1 MYGIRG
7 APPKTPHLALD
18 KLEALKTDTKKIDQ
32 VHSRVTDLEKFVNE
46 LISKIETKLDAKCN
60 EIEVRLNNRLTKF
73 DDDRNKVTMVEQ
85 RMDENDIQMYGNGND
100 VSGFIVEFKNSLD
113 GMREEY
119 VDLIGRYIQNAT
131 PRVDNAKIQDLEE
144 RLKKLEEKP
153 KLIVSDKLEKIKI
166 NGK

>member
-1 MYGIRG
+1 MHGIRG

-18 KLEALKTDTKKIDQ
+18 KLDALKADTKKLEQ
-32 VHSRVTDLEKFVNE
+32 MQTRVTELEKFVND
-46 LISKIETKLDAKCN
+46 LITKIEAKLDAKAC
-60 EIEVRLNNRLTKF
+60 ELESRMNNRLSKF
-73 DDDRNKVTMVEQ
+73 DDDRNKLSMLEQ
-85 RMDENDIQMYGNGND
+85 RIDENDIQMYGNGND
-100 VSGFIVEFKNSLD
+100 VNGFVDEIRSSLE

-119 VDLIGRYIQNAT
+119 IDLIGRYIQNAT
-131 PRVDNAKIQDLEE
+131 PRGDTAKLQDIEE